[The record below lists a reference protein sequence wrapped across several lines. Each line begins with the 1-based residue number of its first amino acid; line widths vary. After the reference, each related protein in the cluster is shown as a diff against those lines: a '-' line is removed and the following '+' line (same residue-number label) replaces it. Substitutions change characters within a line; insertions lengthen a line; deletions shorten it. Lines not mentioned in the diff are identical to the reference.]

1 MDALNLSSELVC
13 LMNWR
18 YKLLVSFN
26 REGNWDPEEW
36 NDESKNHKM
45 CMWWSRCKS
54 KARVVNFC
62 ASSLKTQQKYI
73 SVNDPE
79 WPGHSLVLHV
89 WGPGIFQRKLKPSLI
104 MDRYLELN
112 WYTDSVKLKEW
123 NRMKWEIVR
132 LDFNSWNHGKEKELT
147 VSEGFLEEAGL
158 TLDLDRWVGFLQAE
172 QNPFQVEGVSSEVS
186 KRIKE
191 GILGQQ
197 GDQSG

>member
-54 KARVVNFC
+54 KARVVDFC
-62 ASSLKTQQKYI
+62 AISLKTQQKYI

-79 WPGHSLVLHV
+79 WLGHSLLLYV
-89 WGPGIFQRKLKPSLI
+89 WGPGIFQRKLKSSLI
-104 MDRYLELN
+104 MDGYLEL
-112 WYTDSVKLKEW
+112 KLIDTQIVWSWKNGIEW
-123 NRMKWEIVR
+123 SEKLCVWILIAEAMGKRRTWQSQR
-132 LDFNSWNHGKEKELT
+132 ASWKRRGSSWTLT
-147 VSEGFLEEAGL
+147 GE
-158 TLDLDRWVGFLQAE
+158 
-172 QNPFQVEGVSSEVS
+172 
-186 KRIKE
+186 
-191 GILGQQ
+191 
-197 GDQSG
+197 